1 MSRAFADISFTPSV
15 KAAQSLYGSRED
27 NLGFELVDE
36 KRDHLLER
44 DIEFLQ
50 ARDSFYQATVSENG
64 WPYVQHRGGPVGF
77 LKVFDAKTI
86 GYADFVGN
94 AQYLSVGNLFANDR
108 ISLILIDYPR
118 RRRMKIWGRA
128 RIVHEHEE
136 PALIARL
143 AMPAYRAR
151 IERAIIITVEAVE
164 WNCPQHITP
173 RFTGAEVQEMMA
185 TVLEE
190 NRQLKQQLQ
199 NLQKSQQSLAAD
211 RGAGSAT

>member
-50 ARDSFYQATVSENG
+50 ARDSFYQATVAENG
-64 WPYVQHRGGPVGF
+64 WPYVQHRGGPAGF

-86 GYADFVGN
+86 GYADFAGN

-128 RIVHEHEE
+128 RVVHENEQPE
-136 PALIARL
+136 LFAGL

-151 IERAIIITVEAVE
+151 IERALIITVEAVE

-173 RFTGAEVQEMMA
+173 RFTESDVQGMIA

-190 NRQLKQQLQ
+190 NQSLKQQLQ
-199 NLQKSQQSLAAD
+199 KLQQSLS
-211 RGAGSAT
+211 AGREASSAT

>member
-50 ARDSFYQATVSENG
+50 ARDSFYQATVAENG
-64 WPYVQHRGGPVGF
+64 WPYVQHRGGPAGF

-86 GYADFVGN
+86 AYADFAGN

-136 PALIARL
+136 PELIAGL
-143 AMPAYRAR
+143 AMPSYRAR
-151 IERAIIITVEAVE
+151 IERAVIITVEAVE

-173 RFTGAEVQEMMA
+173 RFTGAEVQEMMT

-190 NRQLKQQLQ
+190 NQQLKQQLQ
-199 NLQKSQQSLAAD
+199 KLQQSLAAGP
-211 RGAGSAT
+211 GAGSAT

>member
-27 NLGFELVDE
+27 NLGFEMVDE

-50 ARDSFYQATVSENG
+50 ARDSFYQATVSEND
-64 WPYVQHRGGPVGF
+64 WPYVQHRGGPAGF
-77 LKVFDAKTI
+77 LQVFDAKTI
-86 GYADFVGN
+86 GYADFSGN

-118 RRRMKIWGRA
+118 QRRMKIWGRA
-128 RIVHEHEE
+128 RIVHENEE
-136 PALIARL
+136 PELIARL
-143 AMPAYRAR
+143 TMPAYRVR
-151 IERAIIITVEAVE
+151 VERAVIITVEAVE

-173 RFTGAEVQEMMA
+173 KFSEREVQGMMA
-185 TVLEE
+185 ELLEE
-190 NRQLKQQLQ
+190 NQLLHQQLQ
-199 NLQKSQQSLAAD
+199 QLQQLQHPKAA
-211 RGAGSAT
+211 G